1 MAAQT
6 HPGGARSLAL
16 AMVAASGSP
25 LLLIDGDFDLIAASA
40 SFGRDFH
47 IDVSETVG
55 RSIFKLGHGQWDL
68 PQLHAL
74 LNATLVGPSDA
85 DTFEMSLDSDFRDP
99 RRLVMSASKLDYDDA
114 ANVRLLLAVTDVTDS
129 RALASLMEETL
140 RQKAVLFQEL
150 QHRIANS
157 LQIIASIIME
167 SSRRVGTEEAR
178 SHLHDAHTRVLSV
191 AMLQDQL
198 AAASAE
204 DVNMGAYLA
213 KLCSSLSASMIGA
226 DDRLVL
232 TVDADDSSV
241 AAETSVSLGLI
252 VTELVINALKH
263 AFPDQRPG
271 KIAVGYHATGEE
283 WILSVDDDGVG
294 MPRPEA
300 KTKPGLGS
308 YIIEALVKQLNA
320 HVELDK
326 ATPGT
331 RVRIHHAPHERH
343 PPTAADGLR
352 PAERAG
358 AV

>member
-1 MAAQT
+1 MAAHT
-6 HPGGARSLAL
+6 HPQGAQSLAL

-25 LLLIDGDFDLIAASA
+25 LLLIDGDLELIAASA

-47 IDVSETVG
+47 IDVSGMVG
-55 RSIFKLGHGQWDL
+55 HSIFGLGQGQWDS

-74 LNATLVGPSDA
+74 LNATLAGPSDA
-85 DTFEMSLDSDFRDP
+85 DAFEMTLDSDFREP
-99 RRLVMSASKLDYDDA
+99 RRLVLSASKLHYGEAED
-114 ANVRLLLAVTDVTDS
+114 VRLLLAVTDVTDA
-129 RALASLMEETL
+129 RATADLMEETL

-178 SHLHDAHTRVLSV
+178 AHLHDAHSRVLSV

-198 AAASAE
+198 AATSAE
-204 DVNMGAYLA
+204 DVSMRAYLT
-213 KLCSSLSASMIGA
+213 KLCASLSASMIGA
-226 DDRLVL
+226 SDRLAL

-263 AFPDQRPG
+263 AFPDERQG
-271 KIAVGYHATGEE
+271 KIVDGYHATEAA
-283 WILSVDDDGVG
+283 WTLSVDDDGVG
-294 MPRPEA
+294 MPSA
-300 KTKPGLGS
+300 AMKTKPGLGS
-308 YIIEALVKQLNA
+308 YIIEALVKQLDA
-320 HVELDK
+320 HVELDGT
-326 ATPGT
+326 APGT
-331 RVRIHHAPHERH
+331 RVRVNHARDERH
-343 PPTAADGLR
+343 SPIATNGVR
-352 PAERAG
+352 PAEHTG

>member
-6 HPGGARSLAL
+6 HPGGAQSLAL

-40 SFGRDFH
+40 SFSRDFH

-198 AAASAE
+198 AATSAE

-213 KLCSSLSASMIGA
+213 KLCTSLSTSMIGPS
-226 DDRLVL
+226 DRLTL
-232 TVDADDSSV
+232 TVEADDSSV
-241 AAETSVSLGLI
+241 PAETSVSLGLI

-263 AFPDQRPG
+263 AFPNQRAG
-271 KIAVGYHATGEE
+271 KITVGYHATGEE
-283 WILSVDDDGVG
+283 WTLTVGDDGVG
-294 MPRPEA
+294 MPGSDA

-320 HVELDK
+320 HVELDET
-326 ATPGT
+326 APGAHV
-331 RVRIHHAPHERH
+331 RVVHARSERH
-343 PPTAADGLR
+343 PPAGTKGLR
-352 PAERAG
+352 PPEHAG

>member
-1 MAAQT
+1 MAAESR
-6 HPGGARSLAL
+6 PGEAHSLAL
-16 AMVAASGSP
+16 ALVAVSGPALLLVDGDLNLVAAST
-25 LLLIDGDFDLIAASA
+25 

-55 RSIFKLGHGQWDL
+55 RKIFGLGHGEWDV

-74 LNATLVGPSDA
+74 LEATLVGPSGS
-85 DTFEMSLDSDFRDP
+85 DTFEMNLDSGFRER
-99 RRLVMSASKLDYDDA
+99 RRLVLSASKLVYDDVE
-114 ANVRLLLAVTDVTDS
+114 NVRLLLAVTDVTDT
-129 RALASLMEETL
+129 RAVAALMEETL

-198 AAASAE
+198 AATSAE
-204 DVNMGAYLA
+204 DVNMSAYLGKVCA
-213 KLCSSLSASMIGA
+213 SLSKSMIGA
-226 DDRLVL
+226 DDQLTL
-232 TVDADDSSV
+232 TVDADDASV
-241 AAETSVSLGLI
+241 AAATSISLGLI

-263 AFPDQRPG
+263 AFPARRSG
-271 KIAVGYHATGEE
+271 TISVGYHATGEA
-283 WILSVDDDGVG
+283 WTLSVDDDGVG
-294 MPRPEA
+294 MPGPDA
-300 KTKPGLGS
+300 ATKPGLGS

-320 HVELDK
+320 HLDFDH
-326 ATPGT
+326 AAPGT
-331 RVRIHHAPHERH
+331 RVRVMHGRNELH
-343 PPTAADGLR
+343 PPIATNGLR

>member
-1 MAAQT
+1 MAAR
-6 HPGGARSLAL
+6 HPEGAQSLAL

-25 LLLIDGDFDLIAASA
+25 LLLLDGDLDVIAASA
-40 SFGRDFH
+40 SFGRDFR
-47 IDVSETVG
+47 IDVAGCVG
-55 RSIFKLGHGQWDL
+55 RPIFALSDGQWDL

-85 DTFEMSLDSDFRDP
+85 DTFEMSLDSDFREP
-99 RRLVMSASKLDYDDA
+99 RRLVLSANKLHYDDIE
-114 ANVRLLLAVTDVTDS
+114 NVRLLLAVTDVTETYAIA
-129 RALASLMEETL
+129 RLMEETL

-157 LQIIASIIME
+157 LQIIAGIIME

-178 SHLHDAHTRVLSV
+178 NHLHDAHTRVLSV

-198 AAASAE
+198 AATSAE
-204 DVNMGAYLA
+204 DVKMGAYLA
-213 KLCSSLSASMIGA
+213 KLCASLSTSMIGA
-226 DDRLVL
+226 DDRLTL

-271 KIAVGYHATGEE
+271 KITVGYRATGGV
-283 WILSVDDDGVG
+283 WTLSIDDDGVG
-294 MPRPEA
+294 MPGRDAE
-300 KTKPGLGS
+300 TKPGLGS

-320 HVELDK
+320 HVELDDT
-326 ATPGT
+326 APGT
-331 RVRIHHAPHERH
+331 RVRVTHARDERH
-343 PPTAADGLR
+343 PPIGTNGLR
-352 PAERAG
+352 QTEHAG